1 MVCLTMSLPIFSQ
14 KDTETDLVCLPTE
27 QARQVVTELTS
38 YDLCQ
43 HERDSFKVEILDLNN
58 IIEQN
63 LILLNQ
69 YKVATDSLILLNQEC
84 YNQNINLNLDLE
96 NKNEKIKSLR
106 NARNITLLTTLI
118 GTLTP
123 IILSKN

>member
-1 MVCLTMSLPIFSQ
+1 MSLPIFSQ

-69 YKVATDSLILLNQEC
+69 YKIATDSLILLNQEC

>member
-1 MVCLTMSLPIFSQ
+1 MSLPIFSQ

>member
-1 MVCLTMSLPIFSQ
+1 MSLPIFSQ
-14 KDTETDLVCLPTE
+14 QDTGTDLICLPTK
-27 QARQVVTELTS
+27 QAKQVAAELTS
-38 YDLCQ
+38 YDFCQ
-43 HERDSFKVEILDLNN
+43 RERDSLKVEILDLSN

-69 YKVATDSLILLNQEC
+69 YKIATDSLVLLNQEC
-84 YNQNINLNLDLE
+84 YNQNGTLNLDLE

-123 IILSKN
+123 IILSRN